1 MDDDSVADLRLYQ
14 LTQTFIEEKV
24 LSLIGWADLS
34 SHVAYWI
41 NGRTRRKNF
50 TDLLPMHACTAAG
63 GVSDDAIPISS
74 CWLLSMLAARIFDDI
89 QDQEGDHLPWNIG
102 GTQQSL
108 PTALAFISAA
118 NISLSFL
125 EVDAQSLRQILGA
138 FGTAAALASK
148 SQANPP
154 KDLTLEQYFQN
165 IVLSSGAVF
174 AATTWAGARVA
185 TANEAVLQQLKA
197 FGYNIGIRDAIRS
210 DCYDLLPKE
219 GNPSDLSTGVYTLPV
234 IYAVS
239 LNEHPY
245 HKALVSLLEQDEPL
259 TGEQE
264 EDVRTI
270 LNDMG
275 AVMWSLWL
283 AYQYHEKA
291 IDALAGL
298 PEERAKGLKG
308 YVSRETEHIPL

>member
-1 MDDDSVADLRLYQ
+1 MDENLIANLRLYH
-14 LTQTFIEEKV
+14 LTRTFIEERI

-34 SHVAYWI
+34 AHIEYWI
-41 NGRTRRKNF
+41 NGRIERNNF
-50 TDLLPMHACTAAG
+50 TDLLPIHACMAAG
-63 GVSDDAIPISS
+63 GAIEDVIPVSS
-74 CWLLSMLAARIFDDI
+74 CWLLSMLGARILDDI
-89 QDQEGDHLPWNIG
+89 QDQEGSHLPWNNG
-102 GTQQSL
+102 GTQKSL
-108 PTALAFISAA
+108 PTALAFVSAA
-118 NISLSFL
+118 NISLSLL

-138 FGTAAALASK
+138 FSTAAALASK
-148 SQANPP
+148 SQAYPP

-185 TANEAVLQQLKA
+185 TSNETVLQQLKV

-219 GNPSDLSTGVYTLPV
+219 GKPSDLSAGVYTLPV

-245 HKALVSLLEQDEPL
+245 HRTLVSLLELDEPL
-259 TGEQE
+259 TDERE
-264 EDVRTI
+264 DDVRTI

-275 AVMWSLWL
+275 AVMWSLRL
-283 AYQYHEKA
+283 AYQYHKKA
-291 IDALAGL
+291 IEALVSL
-298 PEERAKGLKG
+298 PEERAKGLKS
-308 YVSRETEHIPL
+308 YVSREIERIPL